1 MLAQFTEKIIDYWV
15 SKGFDSDELV
25 ALGPVKSIEF
35 LISVAFSC
43 PKLNNSMFGL
53 HIRAF
58 MSSLGKAAQ
67 LKPNSKQPLARL
79 SRVTLK

>member
-1 MLAQFTEKIIDYWV
+1 MLAQFTEQIIDYWV

-35 LISVAFSC
+35 LISIAYCC
-43 PKLNNSMFGL
+43 PKLNNQMFEL

-58 MSSLGKAAQ
+58 LSSLSKAA
-67 LKPNSKQPLARL
+67 
-79 SRVTLK
+79 